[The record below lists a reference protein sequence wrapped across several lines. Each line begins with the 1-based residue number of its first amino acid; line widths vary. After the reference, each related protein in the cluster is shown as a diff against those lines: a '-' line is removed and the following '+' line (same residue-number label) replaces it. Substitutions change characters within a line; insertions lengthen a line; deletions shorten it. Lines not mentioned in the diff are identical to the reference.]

1 MRHSTIRTFATT
13 AFVFSIFT
21 TSLPT
26 FVSADTAGSRARM
39 AAFRTQTAVLD
50 GRAASQYAASI
61 KLMPPSVVTPTK
73 YSTPKYRGRYSGPY
87 LAMAKDAARK
97 HGIPEDLFARLVQR
111 ESGWNAGA
119 KSHKGALGLAQLM
132 PGTAKLLGV
141 DPSDPKQNLEGG
153 ARYLATQYE
162 RFQDWKLAL
171 AAYNAG
177 PEAVQKHNGIP
188 PYKETRA
195 YVTAILGE

>member
-1 MRHSTIRTFATT
+1 MRLSMIRTFATT
-13 AFVFSIFT
+13 AFIFSFT
-21 TSLPT
+21 TTTLAT
-26 FVSADTAGSRARM
+26 FAHADTAGSRARM
-39 AAFRTQTAVLD
+39 AAFRTQTSVLD
-50 GRAASQYAASI
+50 GRAASQYAASV

-73 YSTPKYRGRYSGPY
+73 WATPKYAGRYSGPY

-132 PGTAKLLGV
+132 PSTARLLGV
-141 DPSDPKQNLEGG
+141 DPSDPAQNLEGG
-153 ARYLATQYE
+153 ARYLAEQYAE
-162 RFQDWKLAL
+162 FRDWKLAL

-177 PEAVQKHNGIP
+177 PNAVKKHNGVP

-195 YVTAILGE
+195 YVKAILGN